1 MRILMACAAFP
12 PFIDGGGPISAMM
25 VAKLLIAAGHD
36 LEVVNVSGEDRR
48 EIYDGVPVR
57 RLKTLN
63 IDWNYRLPRPGWKK
77 LIWHA
82 LENFNPR
89 AYLVMRREIRRF
101 KPDIVLTDS
110 IENINVATWAA
121 AKRSGVPVCHI
132 LRSAFLLC
140 WKASMRRGDDN
151 CVRAC
156 SSCQVSSYGK
166 KFFSRYVDAV
176 IGETDFII
184 GRHTEHD
191 YFPNASTHRVPGAV
205 PPIARG
211 EPRKA
216 PEGPMRFGFIGVHDP
231 VKGLDTLARAAHRL
245 VNDQNVRFVIA
256 GSAKSDYSKSL
267 PQKFPGENT
276 KFLGWTKP
284 EDFFPQIDVLVVPSL
299 FREPFGRV
307 VIEAFA
313 QGVPV
318 IGARSG
324 GIPES
329 IDPGKDGYLFDPGD
343 DKALA
348 AEIASMAAR
357 PETIPALSRA
367 ALEAARRYEPQKIAA
382 GFDAVFA
389 KLRPDLA
396 KPPQDEAEPR
406 QARG

>member
-1 MRILMACAAFP
+1 
-12 PFIDGGGPISAMM
+12 
-25 VAKLLIAAGHD
+25 
-36 LEVVNVSGEDRR
+36 
-48 EIYDGVPVR
+48 
-57 RLKTLN
+57 
-63 IDWNYRLPRPGWKK
+63 
-77 LIWHA
+77 
-82 LENFNPR
+82 
-89 AYLVMRREIRRF
+89 
-101 KPDIVLTDS
+101 
-110 IENINVATWAA
+110 
-121 AKRSGVPVCHI
+121 
-132 LRSAFLLC
+132 
-140 WKASMRRGDDN
+140 
-151 CVRAC
+151 
-156 SSCQVSSYGK
+156 
-166 KFFSRYVDAV
+166 
-176 IGETDFII
+176 
-184 GRHTEHD
+184 
-191 YFPNASTHRVPGAV
+191 
-205 PPIARG
+205 
-211 EPRKA
+211 
-216 PEGPMRFGFIGVHDP
+216 MRFGFIGVHDP

-276 KFLGWTKP
+276 SFLGWTKP

-307 VIEAFA
+307 VIEAFV

-348 AEIASMAAR
+348 AEIASMAAK
-357 PETIPALSRA
+357 PEAIPALSRA
-367 ALEAARRYEPQKIAA
+367 ALEASRRYEPQKIAA

-396 KPPQDEAEPR
+396 KPAQDEAEPL

>member
-1 MRILMACAAFP
+1 
-12 PFIDGGGPISAMM
+12 
-25 VAKLLIAAGHD
+25 
-36 LEVVNVSGEDRR
+36 
-48 EIYDGVPVR
+48 
-57 RLKTLN
+57 
-63 IDWNYRLPRPGWKK
+63 
-77 LIWHA
+77 
-82 LENFNPR
+82 
-89 AYLVMRREIRRF
+89 
-101 KPDIVLTDS
+101 
-110 IENINVATWAA
+110 
-121 AKRSGVPVCHI
+121 VPVCHI

-205 PPIARG
+205 PPIALR
-211 EPRKA
+211 EPRKP

-231 VKGLDTLARAAHRL
+231 VKGLDTLASAAHRL

-267 PQKFPGENT
+267 PQKFPCENT

-348 AEIASMAAR
+348 AEIASMAAK
-357 PETIPALSRA
+357 PEAIPALSHA

-396 KPPQDEAEPR
+396 KPPQEAAEPR
-406 QARG
+406 QAHG

>member
-25 VAKLLIAAGHD
+25 VAKLLISAGHD
-36 LEVVNVSGEDRR
+36 LEVVNVSGEDKH

-121 AKRSGVPVCHI
+121 AKSCGVPVCHI

-140 WKASMRRGDDN
+140 WKASMRRGNDN
-151 CVRAC
+151 CERAC

-166 KFFSRYVDAV
+166 KVFSRYVDAV
-176 IGETDFII
+176 IGETDFIM
-184 GRHTEHD
+184 GRHLEHG
-191 YFPNASTHRVPGAV
+191 YFPNATSHRVPGVVSVGAQK
-205 PPIARG
+205 
-211 EPRKA
+211 PRTSA
-216 PEGPMRFGFIGVHDP
+216 PATPLRFGFIGVHDP
-231 VKGLDTLARAAHRL
+231 VKGLDTLALAAQRL
-245 VNDQNVRFVIA
+245 SDNPDVTFAIA
-256 GSAKSDYSKSL
+256 GSTESDYSKSL
-267 PQKFPGENT
+267 QQKFPATNT
-276 KFLGWTKP
+276 RFLGWTKP
-284 EDFFPQIDVLVVPSL
+284 ADFFPGIDVLVVPSL

-313 QGVPV
+313 HGVPV

-329 IDPGKDGYLFDPGD
+329 IRHGVDGFLFEAGD
-343 DKALA
+343 DAALA
-348 AEIASMAAR
+348 RQIADLAAS
-357 PETIPALSRA
+357 PEAIPALSAA
-367 ALEAARRYEPQKIAA
+367 ALEAARRYRPEIIAA
-382 GFDAVFA
+382 GYDAVFA
-389 KLRPDLA
+389 ELRPDLA
-396 KPPQDEAEPR
+396 VEAETTIR
-406 QARG
+406 AAGNAG

>member
-25 VAKLLIAAGHD
+25 VAKLLLADGHD
-36 LEVVNVSGEDRR
+36 LEVINVSGEDKR

-57 RLKTLN
+57 RLPSLN
-63 IDWNYRLPRPGWKK
+63 IDWNYRLPRPAWKK
-77 LIWHA
+77 FLWHA

-89 AYLVMRREIRRF
+89 AFVIMRREIRRF

-121 AKRSGVPVCHI
+121 ARSCSVPVCHI
-132 LRSAFLLC
+132 LRSAFLIC
-140 WKASMRRGDDN
+140 WKASMRRGNDN

-156 SSCQVSSYGK
+156 SSCQTSSYGK
-166 KFFSRYVDAV
+166 KLLSRYVDAV

-184 GRHTEHD
+184 SRHLEHG
-191 YFPNASTHRVPGAV
+191 YFPNASSHKVPGAV
-205 PPIARG
+205 PASARR
-211 EPRKA
+211 EPRS
-216 PEGPMRFGFIGVHDP
+216 PPSGQMRFGFIGVHDP
-231 VKGLDTLARAAHRL
+231 VKGLDTLALAAHRL
-245 VNDQNVRFVIA
+245 VNNSNVGFVIA
-256 GSAKSDYSKSL
+256 GHAKSDYSKSL
-267 PQKFPGENT
+267 PQKFPKENT
-276 KFLGWTKP
+276 RFLGWTKP
-284 EDFFPQIDVLVVPSL
+284 EEFFPHIDVLVVPSL

-329 IDPGKDGYLFDPGD
+329 IEPGTDGYLFDPGD
-343 DKALA
+343 EVALA
-348 AEIASMAAR
+348 ALIADMAAA
-357 PETIPALSRA
+357 PEKIPALSHA

-382 GFDAVFA
+382 GFNAVFA
-389 KLRPDLA
+389 RL
-396 KPPQDEAEPR
+396 KPESAETAGEEISSM
-406 QARG
+406 QAHG